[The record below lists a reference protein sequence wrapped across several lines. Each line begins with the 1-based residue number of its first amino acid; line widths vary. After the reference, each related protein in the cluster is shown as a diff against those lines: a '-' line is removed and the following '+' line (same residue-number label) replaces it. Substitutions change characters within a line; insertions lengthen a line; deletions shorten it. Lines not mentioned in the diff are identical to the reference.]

1 MDAPPNLGILM
12 EQLLKRA
19 RECAQALKKQDE
31 IKIVSHVDA
40 DGLAAASIICRALN
54 KMEISNEI
62 KIVKK
67 LDLPVMQSV
76 SGANAVMF
84 TDLGSGSLDLMDD
97 LGPVCIVADHH
108 QPAGSSEMAFHL
120 NPHLFGFNGAT
131 DLSGSGATYLIAR
144 ALGDNVEL
152 SDLAVVG
159 AVGDLQHVR
168 EGRLR
173 GVNRLIL
180 DEAEK
185 NAIVRAEND
194 LQAFGRQTRPVHK
207 LLEYASSP
215 FIPGITGN
223 SAQILELLASLNIE
237 LKEEG
242 EWKKWVDLSSAER
255 RSIIS
260 ALIQRCLTAGMPPV
274 RVQNLVGEVYTLLKE
289 EPGTVLRDAS
299 EYATLLNATARY
311 SFEKIGV
318 DVCLG
323 DRGGSYRKANELLL
337 MHREN
342 LVRGLNYVKQTGVTT
357 LSNLQYFHAGDHI
370 LETIVGIVAG
380 MCKNLEGVD
389 RHLPIVGLANSDE
402 GVKVSARGTQS
413 LVERHLNLAR
423 AMSEAAHSVGGVG
436 GGHDIAAGATIPEG
450 TEAEFLKNL
459 NTLVAQQVS

>member
-1 MDAPPNLGILM
+1 M

-19 RECAQALKKQDE
+19 RECAHALEKQDE
-31 IKIVSHVDA
+31 VVIVSHVDA
-40 DGLAAASIICRALN
+40 DGLASAGIICRALD
-54 KMEISNEI
+54 KIEKGYEV

-67 LDLPVMQSV
+67 LDPSV
-76 SGANAVMF
+76 IKDVSSAEAVIF

-97 LGPVCIVADHH
+97 LGPLCIVADHH
-108 QPAGSSEMAFHL
+108 QPAGRSETVLHL

-131 DLSGSGATYLIAR
+131 DLSGAGATYLIAR
-144 ALGDNVEL
+144 ALGENAEL

-185 NAIVRAEND
+185 HAIVGVEKD
-194 LQAFGRQTRPVHK
+194 LQAFGRQTRPIHK
-207 LLEYASSP
+207 LLEYTSNP
-215 FIPGITGN
+215 YIPGITGN
-223 SAQILELLASLNIE
+223 GEQVLGFLTSLNIE
-237 LKEEG
+237 LQERGK
-242 EWKKWVDLSSAER
+242 WKKWIDLSSVER
-255 RSIIS
+255 RTIIS
-260 ALIQRCLTAGMPPV
+260 ALIQRCLMQGMPPEKI
-274 RVQNLVGEVYTLLKE
+274 QNLVGEVYTLLKE
-289 EPGTVLRDAS
+289 ERGTALRDAS
-299 EYATLLNATARY
+299 EYSTLLNATARY
-311 SFEKIGV
+311 GFEQIGV
-318 DVCLG
+318 AVCLG
-323 DRGGSYRKANELLL
+323 DRAGSYRKANELLL

-357 LSNLQYFHAGDHI
+357 LSNLQYFHAGDNI

-380 MCKNLEGVD
+380 MCRNLDGVN

-413 LVERHLNLAR
+413 LVQRGLNLAR
-423 AMSEAAHSVGGVG
+423 AMGDAAYSVGGVG

-450 TEAEFLKNL
+450 TESEFLKHL
-459 NTLVAQQVS
+459 NKLVEQQLS